1 MGDRKARE
9 DLGIYI
15 SDLREKKGYALE
27 QVCEGLCTAQQLSRY
42 ERGEKAVS
50 KLLQDALL
58 ERLGAGAEDYEHYL
72 NYKDYD
78 HWEMR
83 QRILYR
89 IQRGKTEG
97 AKQLLADY
105 HSRYVGDA
113 AGSRKVADR
122 LEYQFY
128 LSMLA
133 QVRGQEGADREEL
146 HTLLETAVG
155 LTMPGLWEKPLA
167 GRVFSFKELNLVLEA
182 EQVREGGSRPEHYRE
197 VISYI
202 EASGA
207 DALGLAKIYPKAVY
221 LLCRCSV
228 PGDGLPEETLLE
240 LCNHGVEILRE
251 GNRMYYLW
259 ELLDLR
265 EHYLGRIL
273 GKAGEEEAGR
283 EEREDGEDGK
293 ERMQEGLAC
302 LRRENAAWK
311 KALEN
316 VYAQYQ
322 VPRETSS
329 YCYLYMEKGVFCIND
344 VIRIRRR
351 MLGMSRKEL
360 WEGICDKKTLERLEN
375 RKSNPH
381 RWEVEELFRRL
392 GLAGTL
398 TRTELITESQEA
410 RHLMTRLG
418 QYVNNREAEKAEAIL
433 AQVKNMVSV
442 DMKWNRQT
450 LMRQEVNIQEEL
462 QKINRETYCRRMQ
475 EALELTLPFQA
486 FLQEGEKH
494 LSHEEQACIQNLM
507 QGMDKERE
515 EFRICLERFEEMYRP
530 VAEGEL
536 LGTMS
541 MVYGLVMGY
550 VASELG
556 NLGEYDRS
564 DWYNDK
570 KIEEDLYSRRLTS
583 IADGLYCRWWNHEQ
597 RKKRGIPT
605 DRELDGEE
613 ELTDCIWFCRLGR
626 QTHDE
631 SFLEEK
637 LRQLSEKKQ
646 MSEDI

>member
-1 MGDRKARE
+1 MKDRKARE
-9 DLGIYI
+9 DFGIYI
-15 SDLREKKGYALE
+15 SDLREKRGYALE
-27 QVCEGLCTAQQLSRY
+27 QVCEGLCTSQQLSQY

-50 KLLQDALL
+50 RLLQDALL

-78 HWEMR
+78 HWEIR
-83 QRILYR
+83 QRILSR
-89 IQRGKTEG
+89 IQRGNVEG

-105 HSRYVGDA
+105 QGRYVGDA

-133 QVRGQEGADREEL
+133 QIRTLEGADREEL
-146 HTLLETAVG
+146 CMLLEMAVG
-155 LTMPGLWEKPLA
+155 LTVLELWEKPLA
-167 GRVFSFKELNLVLEA
+167 GRVLSFKELNLVLEA
-182 EQVREGGSRPEHYRE
+182 EQYREGGARPEHYRE
-197 VISYI
+197 VMSYMEISR
-202 EASGA
+202 A
-207 DALGLAKIYPKAVY
+207 DALGRAKIFPKAVY
-221 LLCRCSV
+221 FLCRCSV
-228 PGDGLPEETLLE
+228 PGDGMPEEILLE
-240 LCNHGVEILRE
+240 FCNHGVEILRD

-273 GKAGEEEAGR
+273 EKAAEDREGGISEE
-283 EEREDGEDGK
+283 
-293 ERMQEGLAC
+293 LVC
-302 LRRENAAWK
+302 LSQENAAWK

-316 VYAQYQ
+316 IYAQYQ

-360 WEGICDKKTLERLEN
+360 REGICDKKTLERLEN

-410 RHLMTRLG
+410 RRLMTRLG

-433 AQVKNMVSV
+433 AQAKNMVSV

-462 QKINRETYCRRMQ
+462 QKINRETYCKRMQ

-564 DWYNDK
+564 DWYNNK

>member
-273 GKAGEEEAGR
+273 GKAAEDR
-283 EEREDGEDGK
+283 EG
-293 ERMQEGLAC
+293 
-302 LRRENAAWK
+302 
-311 KALEN
+311 
-316 VYAQYQ
+316 
-322 VPRETSS
+322 
-329 YCYLYMEKGVFCIND
+329 
-344 VIRIRRR
+344 
-351 MLGMSRKEL
+351 
-360 WEGICDKKTLERLEN
+360 GI
-375 RKSNPH
+375 S
-381 RWEVEELFRRL
+381 
-392 GLAGTL
+392 
-398 TRTELITESQEA
+398 
-410 RHLMTRLG
+410 
-418 QYVNNREAEKAEAIL
+418 
-433 AQVKNMVSV
+433 
-442 DMKWNRQT
+442 
-450 LMRQEVNIQEEL
+450 
-462 QKINRETYCRRMQ
+462 
-475 EALELTLPFQA
+475 
-486 FLQEGEKH
+486 
-494 LSHEEQACIQNLM
+494 
-507 QGMDKERE
+507 
-515 EFRICLERFEEMYRP
+515 
-530 VAEGEL
+530 GEL
-536 LGTMS
+536 
-541 MVYGLVMGY
+541 V
-550 VASELG
+550 
-556 NLGEYDRS
+556 
-564 DWYNDK
+564 
-570 KIEEDLYSRRLTS
+570 
-583 IADGLYCRWWNHEQ
+583 
-597 RKKRGIPT
+597 
-605 DRELDGEE
+605 
-613 ELTDCIWFCRLGR
+613 
-626 QTHDE
+626 
-631 SFLEEK
+631 
-637 LRQLSEKKQ
+637 
-646 MSEDI
+646 

>member
-1 MGDRKARE
+1 MKDRKARE
-9 DLGIYI
+9 DFGIYI
-15 SDLREKKGYALE
+15 SDLREKRGYALE
-27 QVCEGLCTAQQLSRY
+27 QVCEGLCTSQQLSRY

-50 KLLQDALL
+50 RLLQDALL

-83 QRILYR
+83 QRILSR
-89 IQRGKTEG
+89 IQRGNVEG
-97 AKQLLADY
+97 AKQLLVDY
-105 HSRYVGDA
+105 QGRYVGDA

-133 QVRGQEGADREEL
+133 QIRALEGADREEL
-146 HTLLETAVG
+146 CMLLETAVG
-155 LTMPGLWEKPLA
+155 LTVPELWEKPLA
-167 GRVFSFKELNLVLEA
+167 GRVLSFKELNLVLEA
-182 EQVREGGSRPEHYRE
+182 EQYQEGGARPEHYRE
-197 VISYI
+197 VMSYV
-202 EASGA
+202 ETSRA
-207 DALGLAKIYPKAVY
+207 DALGRAKIFPKAVY
-221 LLCRCSV
+221 FLCRCSV
-228 PGDGLPEETLLE
+228 PGDGMPEEILLE
-240 LCNHGVEILRE
+240 FCSHAVEILRD

-273 GKAGEEEAGR
+273 EKAAEDREGGISGE
-283 EEREDGEDGK
+283 
-293 ERMQEGLAC
+293 LVC
-302 LRRENAAWK
+302 LSQENAAWK

-329 YCYLYMEKGVFCIND
+329 YCYLYMEKGVFCSND

-360 WEGICDKKTLERLEN
+360 REGICDKKTLERLEN

-398 TRTELITESQEA
+398 IRTELITESQEA

-418 QYVNNREAEKAEAIL
+418 QYVNNREAEKAEAVL

>member
-1 MGDRKARE
+1 M
-9 DLGIYI
+9 
-15 SDLREKKGYALE
+15 
-27 QVCEGLCTAQQLSRY
+27 
-42 ERGEKAVS
+42 
-50 KLLQDALL
+50 
-58 ERLGAGAEDYEHYL
+58 
-72 NYKDYD
+72 
-78 HWEMR
+78 
-83 QRILYR
+83 
-89 IQRGKTEG
+89 
-97 AKQLLADY
+97 
-105 HSRYVGDA
+105 
-113 AGSRKVADR
+113 
-122 LEYQFY
+122 
-128 LSMLA
+128 
-133 QVRGQEGADREEL
+133 
-146 HTLLETAVG
+146 
-155 LTMPGLWEKPLA
+155 
-167 GRVFSFKELNLVLEA
+167 
-182 EQVREGGSRPEHYRE
+182 
-197 VISYI
+197 
-202 EASGA
+202 
-207 DALGLAKIYPKAVY
+207 
-221 LLCRCSV
+221 
-228 PGDGLPEETLLE
+228 PEETLLE

-273 GKAGEEEAGR
+273 GKAAEDREGGISGE
-283 EEREDGEDGK
+283 
-293 ERMQEGLAC
+293 LVC
-302 LRRENAAWK
+302 LSQENAAWK

-329 YCYLYMEKGVFCIND
+329 YCYLYMEKGVFCSND

-360 WEGICDKKTLERLEN
+360 REGICDKKTLERLEN

-418 QYVNNREAEKAEAIL
+418 QYVNNREAEKAEAVL

>member
-1 MGDRKARE
+1 MKDRKARE
-9 DLGIYI
+9 DFGIYI
-15 SDLREKKGYALE
+15 SDLREKRGYALE
-27 QVCEGLCTAQQLSRY
+27 QVCEGLCTSQQLSQY

-50 KLLQDALL
+50 RLLQDALL

-83 QRILYR
+83 QRILSR
-89 IQRGKTEG
+89 IQRGNVEG
-97 AKQLLADY
+97 AKQLLVDY
-105 HSRYVGDA
+105 QGRYVGDA

-133 QVRGQEGADREEL
+133 QIRALEGADREEL
-146 HTLLETAVG
+146 CMLLETAVG
-155 LTMPGLWEKPLA
+155 LTVPELWEKPLA
-167 GRVFSFKELNLVLEA
+167 GRVLSFKELNLVLEA
-182 EQVREGGSRPEHYRE
+182 EQYQEGGARPEHYRE
-197 VISYI
+197 VMSYV
-202 EASGA
+202 ETSRA
-207 DALGLAKIYPKAVY
+207 DALGRAKIFPKAVY
-221 LLCRCSV
+221 FLCRCSV
-228 PGDGLPEETLLE
+228 PGDGMPEEILLE
-240 LCNHGVEILRE
+240 FCSHAVEILRD

-273 GKAGEEEAGR
+273 EKAAEDREGGISGE
-283 EEREDGEDGK
+283 
-293 ERMQEGLAC
+293 LVC
-302 LRRENAAWK
+302 LSQENAAWK

-329 YCYLYMEKGVFCIND
+329 YCYLYMEKGVFCSND

-360 WEGICDKKTLERLEN
+360 REGICDKKTLERLEN

-418 QYVNNREAEKAEAIL
+418 QYVNNREAEKAEAVL